1 MEMKVPSSDRRPWPK
16 VLVPGLLFAAL
27 AMTAQIPAAKAGS
40 FVPHKA
46 VYGLKLAK
54 EQRGPGPVNNANG
67 KLEFEWKDVCD
78 GWSVRQ
84 RTHIIVTHADGSEV
98 AFGWT
103 LNAWESKDGLNYRF
117 FIRRLYGSG
126 QVEEVRG
133 SAQLKGPGQG
143 GKPVFSLP
151 EDRSMELPKGTIF
164 PTQHSLVVLDSLQTK
179 ELPIWRVVFDGSGE
193 EGLFGINA
201 ALAHTMP
208 SEAKTSIDDP
218 LLTEQP
224 SWRLLVAYF
233 GMDEEASEPQYEQ
246 EMRLFG
252 NGIVD
257 ELLLDYGD
265 FTLDASLVD
274 VEALPPAG
282 C

>member
-1 MEMKVPSSDRRPWPK
+1 MLRSADRRLRPAARMA
-16 VLVPGLLFAAL
+16 GLLCAAV
-27 AMTAQIPAAKAGS
+27 AMLAQIPDAGAGA

-54 EQRGPGPVNNANG
+54 EQRGPGPVNSANG

-133 SAQLKGPGQG
+133 SAKLEGPGQG
-143 GKPVFSLP
+143 GEAVFSQP
-151 EDRSMELPKGTIF
+151 EDRSMVLPKGTIF
-164 PTQHSLVVLDSLQTK
+164 PTQHSLAVLSSIEAKD
-179 ELPIWRVVFDGSGE
+179 LPLWRVVFDGSGE

-201 ALAHTMP
+201 ALAHSMP
-208 SEAKTSIDDP
+208 SQSKTSIDDP